1 MIPVPD
7 VIKREV
13 SAMPLPKNM
22 NRKSLADIEKDK
34 KDRRLATTNA
44 IRNQYETNDKQRFP
58 LATEAL
64 TSIKKN
70 EEVKEL
76 MEKQLTKELKF
87 KGTAPRSM
95 PDFSKNK
102 AEVKLTAAAL
112 KREKHLIDKEE
123 AEEAKR
129 LADMEMGLKD
139 SSEFN
144 RWQREMERKEDIEEI
159 EYL

>member
-1 MIPVPD
+1 
-7 VIKREV
+7 
-13 SAMPLPKNM
+13 
-22 NRKSLADIEKDK
+22 
-34 KDRRLATTNA
+34 
-44 IRNQYETNDKQRFP
+44 
-58 LATEAL
+58 
-64 TSIKKN
+64 
-70 EEVKEL
+70 